1 MTADAPYIILTPCLN
16 EERAIGALVE
26 SMRRACPNVLVL
38 DDGSTDRTAG
48 LAREAGAVV
57 HSNPKPRGKGH
68 ALRQACAL
76 ALQMGHTQAILM
88 DGDGQH
94 LPEDIPHLVKK
105 RRTTGAALVVGNRLA
120 NPVSMPPIRRWTN
133 QMMSAILSA
142 STGQSWP
149 DTQCGFRALDL
160 AACASAGLQAERF
173 EIESEMLVKFWML
186 GSPIAFEPIQSV
198 YCGGASHIHPLRDTV
213 RWVAWF
219 LKTRGDLRQAAQPRI
234 LPQTAHGSIR
244 VHPQA

>member
-76 ALQMGHTQAILM
+76 ALEMGHTHAILM

-94 LPEDIPHLVKK
+94 LPSDIPNLVDR
-105 RRTTGAALVVGNRLA
+105 RRTAGAALVVGNRLA
-120 NPVSMPPIRRWTN
+120 DPLRMPPVRRWTN
-133 QMMSAILSA
+133 QVMSRILSSCTSQA
-142 STGQSWP
+142 WP
-149 DTQCGFRALDL
+149 DTQCGFRAIDL
-160 AACASAGLQAERF
+160 GTCASARLQAERF
-173 EIESEMLVKFWML
+173 EIESEMLVKFWMV
-186 GSPIAFEPIQSV
+186 GATIAFEPVQSV
-198 YCGGASHIHPLRDTV
+198 YSGEASHIRPLRDAV

-219 LKTRGDLRQAAQPRI
+219 LKTRASLRQAA
-234 LPQTAHGSIR
+234 LPNLLSQTAHGSI
-244 VHPQA
+244 